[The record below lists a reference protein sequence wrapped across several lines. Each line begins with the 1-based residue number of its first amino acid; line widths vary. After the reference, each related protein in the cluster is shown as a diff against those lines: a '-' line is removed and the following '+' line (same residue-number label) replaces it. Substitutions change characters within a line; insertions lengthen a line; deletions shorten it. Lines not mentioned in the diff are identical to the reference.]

1 MKRCFLLFVLL
12 TLVCGALCAADLTG
26 KWTGKFD
33 FNGQSVPLTFDFKNS
48 GADLSGTVNGLPTPT
63 AEIKDGKVKDKEV
76 TFWLMIDY
84 QGNPVKLVY
93 NGKIDGDQINFT
105 MGTEDGSFSV
115 SFPVKKGDA

>member
-1 MKRCFLLFVLL
+1 MKRFCLLFAFIALSGSLL
-12 TLVCGALCAADLTG
+12 GAAELTG

-33 FNGQSVPLTFDFKNS
+33 FNGNSVPLTFDFKAS
-48 GADLSGTVNGLPTPT
+48 GGDITGTVTGLPTPN
-63 AEIKDGKVKDKEV
+63 AEIKEGKVKDNAV

-105 MGTEDGSFSV
+105 MATEDGAFSV
-115 SFPVKKGDA
+115 SFPVKKADS